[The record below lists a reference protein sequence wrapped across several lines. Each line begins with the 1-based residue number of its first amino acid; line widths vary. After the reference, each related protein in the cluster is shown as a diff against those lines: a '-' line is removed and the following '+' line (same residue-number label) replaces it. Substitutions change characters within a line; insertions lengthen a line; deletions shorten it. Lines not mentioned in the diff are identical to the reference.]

1 MGCIFTND
9 GLFYWY
15 QSYHWYQWT
24 IGIPLTQLDH
34 MENNLSPLMKCIFT
48 NRTILSRVYLKRR
61 ISANIC
67 CQICLS

>member
-24 IGIPLTQLDH
+24 IGITLYAARSHGKESKSLNEMHIYQ
-34 MENNLSPLMKCIFT
+34 
-48 NRTILSRVYLKRR
+48 
-61 ISANIC
+61 
-67 CQICLS
+67 